1 MYTQKMMDC
10 TNVRCTTTCIRAYSD
25 IVNCDHIKEV
35 YQFNKLLTTDMNNEG
50 SYVDYFEY
58 MSSSTSITI
67 KTCS

>member
-1 MYTQKMMDC
+1 MLDALQHALGISLIY
-10 TNVRCTTTCIRAYSD
+10 
-25 IVNCDHIKEV
+25 IKEV
-35 YQFNKLLTTDMNNEG
+35 YQFDKLLTTDMNNEG